1 MGVTE
6 FFEFLGRNGIDFR
19 RCDHPAVYTVEEA
32 VRLVP
37 PLPGAKTKNLF
48 LRDKPGRR
56 HFLVCVPAAKQVELR
71 ALSDA
76 IGSGRLSFGS
86 SDRLMARLGVESG
99 AVTLLAVFND
109 PERTVELFV
118 DEELWAHAAFQFHPL
133 VNTSTLVVS
142 REAVT
147 RFLELIGC
155 PLRVIAVPGQESK

>member
-6 FFEFLGRNGIDFR
+6 FFEFLDRNGIDYR

-32 VRLVP
+32 ARLVP

-56 HFLVCVPAAKQVELR
+56 HFLVCVPAAKQVDLR
-71 ALSDA
+71 TLSDA

-86 SDRLMARLGVESG
+86 SDRLMARLGVEPG

-147 RFLELIGC
+147 RFLGLIGC
-155 PLRVIAVPGQESK
+155 PPRVIAVPGRAP